1 MPLGVSDD
9 HLALHTAASRW
20 VAAHCP
26 PAVPRALLDRDD
38 EPLPEFWADL
48 AGLGWLGLHV
58 DEAHGGEGYGLAEL
72 AVVLEEL
79 GRACAPG
86 PFLATV
92 LTSALIQRHG
102 TARQR
107 ERWLPGLVDGSLR
120 GAVAFSAGA
129 LSGTAGDERPHASGT
144 LRPVLSAARADL
156 VVAPV
161 IIDDHEAWY
170 LLERDD
176 LEVDVLPGLDPTRRV
191 AGVSVAEGTVLSLD
205 EALLGVTR
213 RHVDDLAVTLLAAES
228 VGGAAWCLDTATE
241 YAKVREQFGRPIGQF
256 QAVKHR
262 CADLLLSLEQARA
275 AAWDAAREADEGTE
289 AALAAAVAG
298 ALVPDA
304 FAGAAKDCIQVLGGI
319 GFTWEHDAH
328 LYLKR
333 SMALRALLGGPT
345 PWRHRVAEL
354 ATAGHRR
361 SLAIELPEGHDEIR
375 AEVRHFVRET
385 MAADKAEWTP
395 RMADAGY
402 LVPYWPPPWGRGA
415 GPVEQLVIDEEFAA
429 AKLRRPHL
437 QVGAW
442 VLPTLIAHGTPDQQH
457 RWIPGT
463 LRGEI
468 SWCQMFS
475 EPGAGSDLAS
485 LTTRAQRTDGGW
497 LLTGQKVWTT
507 LAHQAQFAICLART
521 DPERPKHEGI
531 TCFIVDMGADGLD
544 IRPLR
549 ELTGHEMF
557 NEVFLDGVFVSDDAV
572 VGTVNDGWR
581 AARTTLENERVSM
594 GSGSSF
600 GPGVENLLRL
610 ALGDGHA
617 GDALVLDR
625 LGALLA
631 EGQSLAVLGLRTT
644 LRALAGAEP
653 GPESSV
659 RKLLGVEHEQRV
671 QEAGLALLGSQGAV
685 ADGEAAMWIAGFLGN
700 RCLTIAGGTSEVQRN
715 VIAERL
721 LGLPRDPDPLSA
733 KEP

>member
-1 MPLGVSDD
+1 MPLGVSDE
-9 HLALHTAASRW
+9 HLALHDAASRW
-20 VAAHCP
+20 AATHCP
-26 PAVPRALLDRDD
+26 PAVPRGLLDRDD
-38 EPLPEFWADL
+38 EPLPEFWGDL

-58 DEAHGGEGYGLAEL
+58 DEAQGGEGYGLTEL

-79 GRACAPG
+79 GRVCAPG
-86 PFLATV
+86 PFLPTV

-102 TARQR
+102 STAQR
-107 ERWLPGLVDGSLR
+107 DRWLPGLVDGSLR
-120 GAVAFSAGA
+120 GAVAFDGGTLKNDVGA
-129 LSGTAGDERPHASGT
+129 ASDRPHASGT
-144 LRPVLSAARADL
+144 LRPVLGGGLAELL
-156 VVAPV
+156 VVPV
-161 IIDDHEAWY
+161 EIEGREHWY
-170 LLERDD
+170 LLDRTD
-176 LEVDVLPGLDPTRRV
+176 VDVALLPSLDPTRRV
-191 AGVSVAEGTVLSLD
+191 AAVTADGAALSLD
-205 EALLGVTR
+205 AALVGVTR
-213 RHVDDLAVTLLAAES
+213 QHVLDLAIVLLAAES
-228 VGGAAWCLDTATE
+228 AGGAAWCLDTAAE

-275 AAWDAAREADEGTE
+275 AAWDAAREADEGVE
-289 AALAAAVAG
+289 DALAAAVAG
-298 ALVPDA
+298 ALVPEA
-304 FAGAAKDCIQVLGGI
+304 FAGAAKDCVQVLGGI

-333 SMALRALLGGPT
+333 SMAVRALTGGPG
-345 PWRHRVAEL
+345 PWRRRVADL
-354 ATAGHRR
+354 AEAGARR
-361 SLAIELPEGHDEIR
+361 SLTVELPAGHDIMR
-375 AEVRHFVRET
+375 DEVRAFVAET
-385 MAADKAEWTP
+385 TAADKAEWTP

-415 GPVEQLVIDEEFAA
+415 GPVEQLIIDEEFAA

-442 VLPTLIAHGTPDQQH
+442 VLPTLIAHGTPDQQQ

-485 LTTRAQRTDGGW
+485 LTTRAERADGGW

-507 LAHQAQFAICLART
+507 LAHQADFAICLARS
-521 DPERPKHEGI
+521 DPDRPKHDGI
-531 TCFIVDMGADGLD
+531 TCFIVDMDADGLD

-557 NEVFLDGVFVSDDAV
+557 NEVFLDGVFVPDDSV
-572 VGTVNDGWR
+572 VGAVNDGWR

-617 GDALVLDR
+617 GDPVVLDE
-625 LGALLA
+625 LGALVA

-671 QEAGLALLGSQGAV
+671 QEAGLALLGAQGSV
-685 ADGEAAMWIAGFLGN
+685 ADGEAGLWIAGFLGN

-721 LGLPRDPDPLSA
+721 LGLPRDPEPM
-733 KEP
+733 KEH

>member
-9 HLALHTAASRW
+9 HLALHAAASRW
-20 VAAHCP
+20 ASDRCP
-26 PAVPRALLDRDD
+26 PAVPRSLLDRDD
-38 EPLPEFWADL
+38 EPLPEFWGEL
-48 AGLGWLGLHV
+48 AGLGWLGLHI
-58 DEAHGGEGYGLAEL
+58 DEAHGGEGYGLGEL

-79 GRACAPG
+79 GRVCAPG
-86 PFLATV
+86 PFLPTV
-92 LTSALIQRHG
+92 LTSSLIQRHG
-102 TARQR
+102 TATQR
-107 ERWLPGLVDGSLR
+107 DRWLPGLADGSVR
-120 GAVAFSAGA
+120 GAVAFGAGVLTNDAGA
-129 LSGTAGDERPHASGT
+129 ASERPHASGT
-144 LRPVLSAARADL
+144 LRPVLGGGLAEL
-156 VVAPV
+156 FVVPV
-161 IIDDHEAWY
+161 EIEGREHWY
-170 LLERDD
+170 VVDRG
-176 LEVDVLPGLDPTRRV
+176 EVDVTLLPSLDPTRRV
-191 AGVSVAEGTVLSLD
+191 AAVTADGAALSLD
-205 EALLGVTR
+205 AALVGVTR
-213 RHVDDLAVTLLAAES
+213 RHVLDLAVTLLAAES
-228 VGGAAWCLDTATE
+228 VGGAAWCLDTAAG

-275 AAWDAAREADEGTE
+275 AAWDAAREADEGAE
-289 AALAAAVAG
+289 DALAAAVAG
-298 ALVPDA
+298 ALVPEA
-304 FAGAAKDCIQVLGGI
+304 YAAAAKDCIQVLGGI

-333 SMALRALLGGPT
+333 SMAVRALTGGAG
-345 PWRHRVAEL
+345 PWRRRVADL
-354 ATAGHRR
+354 AAADARR
-361 SLAIELPEGHDEIR
+361 SLAVELPEGHDEIR
-375 AEVRHFVRET
+375 AEVRRFVAET
-385 MAADKAEWTP
+385 TAADKAEWTP

-442 VLPTLIAHGTPDQQH
+442 VLPTLIAHGTPDQQE

-485 LTTRAQRTDGGW
+485 LTTRAQRAEGGW

-507 LAHQAQFAICLART
+507 LAHQADFAICLART
-521 DPERPKHEGI
+521 NPDRPKHDGI
-531 TCFIVDMGADGLD
+531 TCFIVDMDAEGLD

-557 NEVFLDGVFVSDDAV
+557 NEVFLDEVFVPDDAV
-572 VGTVNDGWR
+572 VGAVDDGWR

-594 GSGSSF
+594 GSGPSF

-610 ALGDGHA
+610 ALGGGHA
-617 GDALVLDR
+617 DDPVVLDQ

-671 QEAGLALLGSQGAV
+671 QEAGLALLGDQGAV
-685 ADGEAAMWIAGFLGN
+685 VDGEAGLWIAGFLGN

-721 LGLPRDPDPLSA
+721 LGLPRDPEPT
-733 KEP
+733 KEH

>member
-1 MPLGVSDD
+1 
-9 HLALHTAASRW
+9 
-20 VAAHCP
+20 
-26 PAVPRALLDRDD
+26 
-38 EPLPEFWADL
+38 
-48 AGLGWLGLHV
+48 
-58 DEAHGGEGYGLAEL
+58 
-72 AVVLEEL
+72 
-79 GRACAPG
+79 
-86 PFLATV
+86 
-92 LTSALIQRHG
+92 
-102 TARQR
+102 
-107 ERWLPGLVDGSLR
+107 
-120 GAVAFSAGA
+120 
-129 LSGTAGDERPHASGT
+129 
-144 LRPVLSAARADL
+144 
-156 VVAPV
+156 
-161 IIDDHEAWY
+161 
-170 LLERDD
+170 
-176 LEVDVLPGLDPTRRV
+176 
-191 AGVSVAEGTVLSLD
+191 
-205 EALLGVTR
+205 
-213 RHVDDLAVTLLAAES
+213 
-228 VGGAAWCLDTATE
+228 
-241 YAKVREQFGRPIGQF
+241 
-256 QAVKHR
+256 
-262 CADLLLSLEQARA
+262 
-275 AAWDAAREADEGTE
+275 
-289 AALAAAVAG
+289 
-298 ALVPDA
+298 
-304 FAGAAKDCIQVLGGI
+304 
-319 GFTWEHDAH
+319 
-328 LYLKR
+328 
-333 SMALRALLGGPT
+333 MALRALTGGAGT
-345 PWRHRVAEL
+345 WRRRVADL
-354 ATAGHRR
+354 AEGGARR
-361 SLAIELPEGHDEIR
+361 VLTVELPEGHDDVR
-375 AEVRHFVRET
+375 REVRAFVAET
-385 MAADKAEWTP
+385 TAADKAEWTP

-415 GPVEQLVIDEEFAA
+415 GPVEQLIIDEEFAA

-442 VLPTLIAHGTPDQQH
+442 VLPTLIAHGTPAQQE

-485 LTTRAQRTDGGW
+485 LTTRAERTDGGW

-507 LAHQAQFAICLART
+507 LAHQADFAICLART
-521 DPERPKHEGI
+521 SPDRPKHDGI

-557 NEVFLDGVFVSDDAV
+557 NEVFLDGVFVPDDSV
-572 VGTVNDGWR
+572 VGAVDDGWR

-617 GDALVLDR
+617 GDPVVLDE

-671 QEAGLALLGSQGAV
+671 QEAGLALLGAQGAV
-685 ADGEAAMWIAGFLGN
+685 IDGEAGLWIAGFLGN

-721 LGLPRDPDPLSA
+721 LGLPRDPEPSGR
-733 KEP
+733 KES